1 MIATASQSLQ
11 LTEMSECACR
21 LGMAFGAVAEREDD
35 DPARQLQYFDLFE
48 RCFFAVRMATSL
60 TLRLGHSLMASSE
73 RERPERERPEQ
84 ERPEQERAER
94 QPSDRD
100 IDRDRERERDRE
112 SASFPMLLKTLGAVA
127 DAASALPGPAPAA
140 LPSLRELLAQ
150 FTSDP
155 APAKQPTEAGQG
167 LRARLAGSAA
177 TPVVTLPS
185 SARPSPIPALHR
197 ATGPPRR

>member
-21 LGMAFGAVAEREDD
+21 LGMAFGAVAERADD

-60 TLRLGHSLMASSE
+60 TLRLGLSLMASSE
-73 RERPERERPEQ
+73 R

-100 IDRDRERERDRE
+100 IDRDRERERERE